1 MDAMLPGV
9 VFVISM
15 IVMVKG
21 ADWFLDSAEKI
32 GRALGMSAFIIGAV
46 IIGLG
51 TSFPELLVAIFAM
64 LKGETE
70 IVVAN
75 AVGSNVTNILLI
87 IGVAAL
93 IARRMVVSKNLI
105 DFDLPILAI
114 STTIFVGA
122 IFDGKVTFWEA
133 IILIITYA
141 IYFLSTLFF
150 KEDEPVSED
159 IKAEY
164 KEREEKEKERISTKV
179 VVILLVGLAGLLL
192 GAKFLIDSVID
203 LSVLYNIS
211 PAIISITA
219 VAIGTSLPELIV
231 SVKAARAGKA
241 ELAIGNIFGS
251 NSFNALM
258 VVGVPALFATVIVDE
273 TTLKIGMPVMI
284 AATLLFVVTGIS
296 RRIYAW
302 EGAMFLMLYVLFI
315 GKLFGLF

>member
-1 MDAMLPGV
+1 MDAVVPGI
-9 VFVISM
+9 VFVVSM
-15 IVMVKG
+15 VAMIKG

-32 GRALGMSAFIIGAV
+32 GRAMGMSAFIIGAV

-64 LKGETE
+64 VKGETE

-75 AVGSNVTNILLI
+75 AVGSNVSNILLI
-87 IGVAAL
+87 IGVAAV
-93 IARRMVVSKNLI
+93 IARRLIVSKNLI

-114 STTIFVGA
+114 STSIFVGV
-122 IFDGKVTFWEA
+122 IWDGTVTFWEGV
-133 IILIITYA
+133 ILVVTYS

-150 KEDEPVSED
+150 KENEPEDEE
-159 IKAEY
+159 IKEEY
-164 KEREEKEKERISTKV
+164 AQRKQEERDKV
-179 VVILLVGLAGLLL
+179 TPTVIAVLLVGLAGLLL

-203 LSVLYNIS
+203 LSVIINIS

-231 SVKAARAGKA
+231 SIKAARLGKA

-258 VVGVPALFATVIVDE
+258 VVGIPALFGSLTVDE
-273 TTLKIGMPVMI
+273 KTLTIGVPIMI
-284 AATLLFVVTGIS
+284 IATLLFVISGIS

>member
-1 MDAMLPGV
+1 MEGVLPGI
-9 VFVISM
+9 VFVVSM
-15 IVMVKG
+15 IVMIKG

-114 STTIFVGA
+114 STTIFVGV

-133 IILIITYA
+133 VILIITYG
-141 IYFLSTLFF
+141 IYFFSTIFF
-150 KEDEPVSED
+150 KEDVPESED

-164 KEREEKEKERISTKV
+164 KEREEKEKEKISMKII
-179 VVILLVGLAGLLL
+179 VILLAGLVGLLL

-203 LSVLYNIS
+203 LSVIYDIS

-231 SVKAARAGKA
+231 SMKAARAGKA

-251 NSFNALM
+251 NSFNALI
-258 VVGVPALFATVIVDE
+258 VVGVPALFATVAVDE
-273 TTLKIGMPVMI
+273 ATLKIGMPVMI
-284 AATLLFVVTGIS
+284 AATLLFVITGIS

-302 EGAMFLMLYVLFI
+302 EGAMFVMLYVLFI

>member
-1 MDAMLPGV
+1 MDALAPGI
-9 VFVISM
+9 VFVVSM
-15 IVMVKG
+15 IVMIKG

-64 LKGETE
+64 LQGETE

-114 STTIFVGA
+114 STTIFVGV
-122 IFDGKVTFWEA
+122 IYDGEVTFWEA
-133 IILIITYA
+133 VILIITYT

-150 KEDEPVSED
+150 KEDAPVSED

-164 KEREEKEKERISTKV
+164 KEREEKEKEKISLKII
-179 VVILLVGLAGLLL
+179 VILLAGLTGLLL

-203 LSVLYNIS
+203 LSVIYDIS

-284 AATLLFVVTGIS
+284 AATLLFVITGIS

-302 EGAMFLMLYVLFI
+302 EGAMFVMLYVLFI
-315 GKLFGLF
+315 GKLFALF

>member
-284 AATLLFVVTGIS
+284 AATLLFVVAGIS

>member
-1 MDAMLPGV
+1 MLPGV

-284 AATLLFVVTGIS
+284 AATLLFVVAGIS